1 MTKIT
6 AIGQKWGKPLTTEV
20 TRERKGEEISVLFNG
35 KKAPSLEEELESAI
49 LMAPY
54 MANCYTPPKDNMRA
68 YYNAL
73 NHSFYEKVESVDV
86 KGQIETIPTKSPQN
100 GEFIAY

>member
-20 TRERKGEEISVLFNG
+20 TRERKGEEIIVLFNG
-35 KKAPSLEEELESAI
+35 EKAPSLESELEAAI

-54 MANCYTPPKDNMRA
+54 MANCYTPPKDSMLA

-86 KGQIETIPTKSPQN
+86 KGRIETIPTKSTKN
-100 GEFIAY
+100 GEIIAY